1 MNAYPDSVAL
11 TRPDPALIQSAE
23 QYLALA
29 CNSYASITTGDEC
42 EAAAEDLKSIKARQ
56 QALEEARTKITRPLL
71 EAQRAVNAL
80 FKGPADMLAQAEQIV
95 KRGILTYQAEEERK
109 RREAEAAAAE
119 AARKERAKLEA
130 QAAKAAASGKLEK
143 AEALQATAASIP
155 ERIEIAS
162 TAPRLGGAGPK
173 TVEHVQSVDR
183 MHEGRAPAAT
193 TATPSALRQ
202 APPLKG
208 AGPTART
215 GARRATRMRTS
226 GANDWGVGWRQRT
239 SRYLVEQEG
248 RGVRQAVAG
257 VLRLAGRRVRQRG
270 AGAVAA

>member
-162 TAPRLGGAGPK
+162 TAPRLGGVSSKSIWRAEVTDKHAFLTYVIAHPEWLHLLEVNMAALNGLARSQKSALALPGVK
-173 TVEHVQSVDR
+173 TVE
-183 MHEGRAPAAT
+183 EKNLAARAA
-193 TATPSALRQ
+193 
-202 APPLKG
+202 
-208 AGPTART
+208 
-215 GARRATRMRTS
+215 
-226 GANDWGVGWRQRT
+226 
-239 SRYLVEQEG
+239 
-248 RGVRQAVAG
+248 
-257 VLRLAGRRVRQRG
+257 
-270 AGAVAA
+270 